1 MNVLSSC
8 FVSSMHGSLPHGS
21 LSLSQFDCGKLV
33 TLDLLMRKLKAEG
46 HRVLIF
52 TQMTRMLDVLEHFLC
67 LHGHTYL
74 RLDGSTRVEQRQRM
88 MVCSRSVQFVS
99 AFPVCSQSISLSPLV
114 VDGITVCS
122 QSISLS
128 SLVVDG
134 YYIKSQSH
142 LKYQR

>member
-1 MNVLSSC
+1 MICHQFFFSLS
-8 FVSSMHGSLPHGS
+8 HPSLSLS

-33 TLDLLMRKLKAEG
+33 TLDLLMRKLKAGG

-88 MVCSRSVQFVS
+88 MVRPSSSQFVPV
-99 AFPVCSQSISLSPLV
+99 FPVCSQSFPCLFSVYFIVFS
-114 VDGITVCS
+114 G
-122 QSISLS
+122 
-128 SLVVDG
+128 G
-134 YYIKSQSH
+134 
-142 LKYQR
+142 